1 MVIEI
6 QIRLNRS
13 SAPGPPWPYSK
24 CSVTTC
30 GWWGLKGPGHRKSI
44 RFLTES
50 SIGCPAELI
59 FMLPSQLN
67 LQAQAKDTSETHWVT
82 VNHTNHNLKG
92 KPERT
97 RKEKEKEKAMKME
110 FGSSA
115 PCHFHCCYLIAP
127 QVFPAVFKPTRLR
140 NEEK

>member
-1 MVIEI
+1 
-6 QIRLNRS
+6 
-13 SAPGPPWPYSK
+13 
-24 CSVTTC
+24 
-30 GWWGLKGPGHRKSI
+30 
-44 RFLTES
+44 
-50 SIGCPAELI
+50 
-59 FMLPSQLN
+59 MLPSQLN

-97 RKEKEKEKAMKME
+97 RKEKEKAMKTE

-115 PCHFHCCYLIAP
+115 PCHIHCCYLIAP